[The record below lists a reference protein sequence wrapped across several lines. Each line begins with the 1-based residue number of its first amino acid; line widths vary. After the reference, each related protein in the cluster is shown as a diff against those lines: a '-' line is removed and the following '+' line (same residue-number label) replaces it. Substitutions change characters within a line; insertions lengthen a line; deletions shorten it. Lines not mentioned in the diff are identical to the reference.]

1 MNIESTTAVFL
12 DETGAVSITQLVER
26 SGLTEAELQALVDCG
41 ALESSEAA
49 AGGLRFSSRCVI
61 AARTAR
67 RLRDDF
73 ALDDAH
79 ALALLL
85 RFMQRIE
92 ALEQR
97 LREVEPPGA
106 RDQGPGARGQ

>member
-12 DETGAVSITQLVER
+12 DETGAVSITQLVEQ

-41 ALESSEAA
+41 ALEPSDAA
-49 AGGLRFSSRCVI
+49 AGALRFSSRCVI

-73 ALDDAH
+73 ALDDEH
-79 ALALLL
+79 AVALLL

-92 ALEQR
+92 SLEQR
-97 LREVEPPGA
+97 LREL
-106 RDQGPGARGQ
+106 QTRG

>member
-12 DETGAVSITQLVER
+12 DETGALSIAQLVER
-26 SGLTEAELQALVDCG
+26 SGLTEAALQALVDCG
-41 ALESSEAA
+41 ALEPSEAV
-49 AGGLRFSSRCVI
+49 AGGVRFSSRCVI

-79 ALALLL
+79 AVALLL

-92 ALEQR
+92 ALERQ
-97 LREVEPPGA
+97 LREL
-106 RDQGPGARGQ
+106 QARG